1 MKALVW
7 HGVGNIQLD
16 NVPDPQIEQP
26 GDAVIRITASAIC
39 GTDLHFIRGTFSDM
53 QPGTILGHEAVGIV
67 EQVGDEVRNFSQGD
81 RVVVCST
88 VSCGVCPPC
97 RAGHTAQCDNANPNG
112 PEAGTCFFGGPK
124 ATGPVNGLQ
133 AEKARIPFAANTL
146 VKIPDGVTDE
156 QAILISD
163 IFPTAWFGA
172 ELADITRG
180 DIVVVFGCG
189 PVGQFAIASALLM
202 GAARVIAVDSHE
214 DRLAMA
220 RRQGAFPVNFEREDP
235 VEVIKKLTGGTGAD
249 CAIDA
254 VGVDSQ
260 HAHHGPASAEA
271 EQKADKFAQE
281 VAQVAPETHPQHDNW
296 IPGDAPTQALEWAI
310 AGLKKAGRLSII
322 GVYPPT
328 AETFPIGKA
337 MNKNITIKMGNCNHH
352 THIPYLLE
360 LTRTGAI
367 DPTKV
372 LTNEEPIENVIE
384 AYKAFDKREPGWVK
398 VELET

>member
-67 EQVGDEVRNFSQGD
+67 EQVGDEVRNFTPGD

-133 AEKARIPFAANTL
+133 AEKARIPFAVNTL
-146 VKIPDGVTDE
+146 VKIPDGVTDD

-202 GAARVIAVDSHE
+202 GAARVIAVDCHE

-220 RRQGAFPVNFEREDP
+220 RQQGAFPVNFEREDP
-235 VEVIKKLTGGTGAD
+235 VEAIKTLTGGTGAD

-260 HAHHGPASAEA
+260 HAHHGPASEEA
-271 EQKADKFAQE
+271 EEKAEKFSEE
-281 VAQVAPETHPQHDNW
+281 VAQVAPETHPQDGNW
-296 IPGDAPTQALEWAI
+296 VPGDAPTQALEWAI
-310 AGLKKAGRLSII
+310 AAVKKAGRISII
-322 GVYPPT
+322 GVYPPA
-328 AETFPIGKA
+328 AEIFPIGKA
-337 MNKNITIKMGNCNHH
+337 MNKNLTLKMGNCNHH

-360 LTRTGAI
+360 LTRSGVI

-372 LTNEEPIENVIE
+372 LTKAEPIEKVVA
-384 AYKAFDKREPGWVK
+384 AYEAFDKREPGWIK

>member
-67 EQVGDEVRNFSQGD
+67 EQVGDEVRNFSPGD

-97 RAGHTAQCDNANPNG
+97 RAGHTAQCDNANANG

-146 VKIPDGVTDE
+146 VKIPDGVTDD

-202 GAARVIAVDSHE
+202 GAARVIAVDCHE

-220 RRQGAFPVNFEREDP
+220 RQQGAFPVNFERDDP
-235 VEVIKKLTGGTGAD
+235 VETIKRLTGGTGAD
-249 CAIDA
+249 
-254 VGVDSQ
+254 
-260 HAHHGPASAEA
+260 
-271 EQKADKFAQE
+271 
-281 VAQVAPETHPQHDNW
+281 
-296 IPGDAPTQALEWAI
+296 
-310 AGLKKAGRLSII
+310 
-322 GVYPPT
+322 
-328 AETFPIGKA
+328 
-337 MNKNITIKMGNCNHH
+337 
-352 THIPYLLE
+352 
-360 LTRTGAI
+360 
-367 DPTKV
+367 
-372 LTNEEPIENVIE
+372 
-384 AYKAFDKREPGWVK
+384 
-398 VELET
+398 